1 MVPGSVRGLPEAL
14 DMILFA
20 VLLGM
25 PGPARSIPVG
35 SYADLTREAA
45 TLECGW
51 SIDAILDGLRS
62 TETGKCKQG
71 GIGARGDH
79 GRALGPYQIHRSYFD
94 DARIPGTY
102 AECSHP
108 EFSRRVVLAY
118 WKRWCPEAL
127 ERCDAEVLVRIH
139 NGGPGGLRKS
149 GTLAFWNKVEQQL
162 IADSSRFWREKG

>member
-1 MVPGSVRGLPEAL
+1 MVPGIAPVLGKAQ

-20 VLLGM
+20 VLLGL
-25 PGPARSIPVG
+25 PGPARSIPPG
-35 SYADLTREAA
+35 SYAERTREAA
-45 TLECGW
+45 TLDCGW
-51 SIDAILDGLRS
+51 SIDAILDGLRA

-71 GIGARGDH
+71 GRDALGDH
-79 GRALGPYQIHRSYFD
+79 GRALGPYQIHRSYFA
-94 DARIPGTY
+94 DARLPGGY
-102 AECSHP
+102 AECGNP

-149 GTLAFWNKVEQQL
+149 STIAFWHKVEQQL
-162 IADSSRFWREKG
+162 IADSARFWREKG